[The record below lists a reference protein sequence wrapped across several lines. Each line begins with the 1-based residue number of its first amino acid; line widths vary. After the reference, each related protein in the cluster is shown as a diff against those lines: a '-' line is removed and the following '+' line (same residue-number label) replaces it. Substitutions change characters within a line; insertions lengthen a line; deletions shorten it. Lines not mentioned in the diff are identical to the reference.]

1 MFGILIKQANNVII
15 RDSDKFAQTMDLT
28 GVQMSIIDFISR
40 VGDKQDVFQK
50 NIEEEFNTRR
60 ATATS
65 ALKLMEEKDLIVRI
79 QKKDDARL
87 KRIIL
92 TPKSY
97 KLADKINKFFDDSEK
112 RMAQSVGID
121 NVDLFKSQLKNIIHD
136 FAD

>member
-1 MFGILIKQANNVII
+1 LERMFGILIKQANNVII

-79 QKKDDARL
+79 QKKMMPD
-87 KRIIL
+87 
-92 TPKSY
+92 
-97 KLADKINKFFDDSEK
+97 
-112 RMAQSVGID
+112 
-121 NVDLFKSQLKNIIHD
+121 
-136 FAD
+136 

>member
-79 QKKDDARL
+79 QKKMMPD
-87 KRIIL
+87 
-92 TPKSY
+92 
-97 KLADKINKFFDDSEK
+97 
-112 RMAQSVGID
+112 
-121 NVDLFKSQLKNIIHD
+121 
-136 FAD
+136 